1 MTKMSGRNWVK
12 LNFGLVVEK
21 DKFAAS
27 STHALRPDNRKSILI
42 SIFFLFKEIYVKK
55 RERKKSLNPNTVFL
69 LNEYSS
75 SFYKGGKK

>member
-1 MTKMSGRNWVK
+1 MSGRNWVK

-42 SIFFLFKEIYVKK
+42 SIFFLFICQKK
-55 RERKKSLNPNTVFL
+55 RKEKVAESKYSIFAERIQLVL
-69 LNEYSS
+69 L
-75 SFYKGGKK
+75 